1 MEAKAPAIKN
11 TELMES
17 VLAQLGEG
25 GSLAGYLFAQVK
37 EEDPLDKIYVFTCED
52 IVKASGTQPAT
63 DSDAAQAAEDAVRK
77 CMRFFKQ
84 TRACPD
90 GTEHTIIYPGLFD
103 HVRIGYD
110 DGKVEIQLSR
120 SLMSELRKEAK

>member
-1 MEAKAPAIKN
+1 MESKAPAIKN

-25 GSLAGYLFAQVK
+25 GSLAGYLFSQVK

-90 GTEHTIIYPGLFD
+90 GTERTIVYSGLFD
-103 HVRIGYD
+103 RVFIGYD
-110 DGKVEIQLSR
+110 DGKVEIELSR
-120 SLMSELRKEAK
+120 SLMSQLRKDTK

>member
-1 MEAKAPAIKN
+1 MEAKAAAIKN

-25 GSLAGYLFAQVK
+25 RSLAGYLFSQVK

-90 GTEHTIIYPGLFD
+90 GTERTIVYSGLFD
-103 HVRIGYD
+103 RVFIGYD
-110 DGKVEIQLSR
+110 DGKVEIELSR
-120 SLMSELRKEAK
+120 SLMSQLRKEAK

>member
-1 MEAKAPAIKN
+1 MEAKAAAIKN

-25 GSLAGYLFAQVK
+25 GSLAGYLFSQVK

-84 TRACPD
+84 TRECPD
-90 GTEHTIIYPGLFD
+90 GTERTIVYSGLFD
-103 HVRIGYD
+103 RVFIGYD
-110 DGKVEIQLSR
+110 DGKVEVQFSR
-120 SLMSELRKEAK
+120 SLMSQLRKDAK

>member
-25 GSLAGYLFAQVK
+25 GSLAGYLFSQVK

-90 GTEHTIIYPGLFD
+90 GTERTIVYSGLFD
-103 HVRIGYD
+103 RVFIGYD
-110 DGKVEIQLSR
+110 DGKVEIELSR
-120 SLMSELRKEAK
+120 SLMSQLRKDAK